1 MAHAGDH
8 SRADVEVGRSEV
20 PIVYSAIVLSVWIF
34 IETSFSD
41 CRKGSSFENLS
52 YSLEYNKQTRMRY
65 WKDPAFMRVIAAF
78 LFVSIKINQVDCC
91 ILDAVP

>member
-1 MAHAGDH
+1 MPATTAEQM
-8 SRADVEVGRSEV
+8 SRSG
-20 PIVYSAIVLSVWIF
+20 VLKSRLYIQLLFCLLWIF

-41 CRKGSSFENLS
+41 CRKGSSFEDLS